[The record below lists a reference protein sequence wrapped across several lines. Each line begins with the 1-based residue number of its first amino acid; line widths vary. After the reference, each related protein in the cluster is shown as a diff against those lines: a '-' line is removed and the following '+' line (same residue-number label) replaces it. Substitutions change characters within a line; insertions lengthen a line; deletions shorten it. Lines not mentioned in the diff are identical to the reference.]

1 VQGTCRRRF
10 VKELSGALL
19 FKSPD
24 ADCKLEPFMDL
35 PVLEVT
41 ELFVDAVFL
50 SDGCI
55 FQTVIDRRSNERAR
69 QKQASEYYQG
79 GVHQPFM
86 GNRRNWSAAR

>member
-1 VQGTCRRRF
+1 LQIRTVEDQPR
-10 VKELSGALL
+10 ALL

-24 ADCKLEPFMDL
+24 ADFKLEPFIDL

-69 QKQASEYYQG
+69 QKQA
-79 GVHQPFM
+79 
-86 GNRRNWSAAR
+86 